1 MKPKREINAYAKYS
15 SIAIQMAAI
24 IAGGTYGGVKLDE
37 YLRNE
42 YLFTLM
48 FSLSSVILSM
58 YLAIKDVIN
67 FTKDN

>member
-1 MKPKREINAYAKYS
+1 MNSYAKYS

-24 IAGGTYGGVKLDE
+24 IAGGTYAGIKLDE
-37 YLRNE
+37 YLE
-42 YLFTLM
+42 KESLFTVI

-67 FTKDN
+67 YTNKK